1 MPINL
6 SSLILTKQFGG
17 GATED
22 NLEQGRIYAFTPTAQ
37 VTTMADFCWIAP
49 GNGTAVIEIW
59 GASGSSS
66 NIGCCGG
73 GIPGNPGGYAKKTI
87 TVTNSSY
94 VCGTVGMS
102 CGNAN
107 QTCYRGR
114 SLCTNICFSGTGVG
128 GSGPMIA
135 QGGRSGVSICL
146 TTTGTSIYCC
156 FGTAGLPIT
165 QAASAGCGIICNYCA
180 SEIAGASGG
189 DVNCPGGF
197 SCRTYYHC
205 NPCCACSI
213 YDHVQTSAG
222 IFSTQGNLITLNYDA
237 DSDYSAVSG
246 QTAFNLPAAL
256 NALSKSPNMGMNMNY
271 CWNGQRGCGCYEQH
285 GCVAYIPHGVPGTGV
300 IPCGDV
306 CDVGLR
312 GGHGSV
318 RIKFIGT

>member
-1 MPINL
+1 MANL
-6 SSLILTKQFGG
+6 SSIITTKQFGG
-17 GATED
+17 GATEE
-22 NLEQGRIYAFTPTAQ
+22 NLEQGRLYAFTPSAQ
-37 VTTMADFCWIAP
+37 ATTPTEFCWVAP
-49 GNGTAVIEIW
+49 GNGTAIIEVW

-73 GIPGNPGGYAKKTI
+73 GIPGNPGAYARKTM
-87 TVTNSSY
+87 TVTNTSF
-94 VCGTVGMS
+94 VCGSVGMS

-107 QTCYRGR
+107 QTCFRGR
-114 SLCTNICFSGTGVG
+114 SSCSAICFSGS
-128 GSGPMIA
+128 SGAGPITA

-165 QAASAGCGIICNYCA
+165 QAASAGCGTICNYCL
-180 SEIAGASGG
+180 SELALASGG

-222 IFSTQGNLITLNYDA
+222 IFSTDGNLITLNYDA
-237 DSDYSAVSG
+237 DSDYSATSG
-246 QTAFNLPAAL
+246 QTAYSLPAAL
-256 NALSKSPNMGMNMNY
+256 NALSKSPNMGMNMNW
-271 CWNGQRGCGCYEQH
+271 CWSGHRGCGCYELH
-285 GCVAYIPHGVPGTGV
+285 VCVAYIPHGVPGTGV
-300 IPCGDV
+300 MPCDNI

-318 RIKFIGT
+318 RIKFIGS